1 MLGAFFEFV
10 FWFLKRR
17 ESQVQF
23 SHQFDGL
30 TGTEII
36 RLVRILVAP
45 SLVSQKVALNKPSLI
60 HASSFFFFLFFFKNR
75 NPMKIMEYIT

>member
-30 TGTEII
+30 TSTEII
-36 RLVRILVAP
+36 RLVRILVAA
-45 SLVSQKVALNKPSLI
+45 SLIYQNVALNKPSLI
-60 HASSFFFFLFFFKNR
+60 HAFFPFSFSFFFSFLR
-75 NPMKIMEYIT
+75 IEIQ